1 MGDRKDAF
9 VLVTTPLAGVE
20 FHMQS
25 MVGKEQLGR
34 PFRYD
39 LELITESNDVDP
51 IKLLGN
57 PITAELELEKGKRYF
72 NGLVSEISSL
82 GRGTDYSQYSVTLRP
97 WLWFL
102 TRSSDNKIFQNLD
115 VMEIIKKVFQDN
127 KFSDFKIDTIGTFR
141 KRDYCVQYGETSFD
155 FVSRLMEEEG
165 IYYYFTHTKD
175 KHELIL
181 ADSPSAHKSVSN
193 DKIPFRPT
201 QSAGTNV
208 DHISRWAW
216 SRKVQTQKFTLES
229 YDFTNPK
236 SELKAERKAED
247 KKEELSKHGQSGRER
262 YEYGQLYV
270 KAADGSSL
278 ATVRIEEQMA
288 DYAVARGDGNARALS
303 SGYKFNL
310 VEHPGK
316 DQDGEY
322 LIVDAQYEI
331 QNNAVETAGGRA
343 EASFDCSFT
352 AIDSK
357 AHFRPARIT
366 PKSLVRGPQTAVV
379 VGPDGKEISTD
390 EYGRVKVQFHWDRLG
405 KNNQDSSCFL
415 RVSQAWAGGTWGAFT
430 LPRHGQEV
438 IVDFLEGDPD
448 QPIITGSVYN
458 KDNMVPFAL
467 PTNQTQSGLRT
478 RSSPDGDAQTFNEL
492 RFEDKKGSEEIY
504 LHAERDSTRYVENND
519 TLVVGNKSDKLKG
532 KHAYGGVGDQT
543 ITIHNNRTATLE
555 KGNDTLTI
563 DEGNRTA
570 TVKKGDDALKVESG
584 SQKIDV
590 KKKIEITAGDELKIT
605 VGQASLV
612 MKKNGDITLKG
623 MKIQVTASNSVTVK
637 ANNAVAIEGK
647 AKVEVKGAQVKIEG
661 QAQAEMKSA
670 MTKVEGSGILD
681 LKGGGMAKL
690 KGGLTMIG

>member
-9 VLVTTPLAGVE
+9 VLITTPLSKVE

-39 LELITESNDVDP
+39 LELLTESDDVDP
-51 IKLLGN
+51 LKLLGN
-57 PITAELELEKGKRYF
+57 PITAELELAKGKRYF

-82 GRGTDYSQYSVTLRP
+82 GRGTDFSQYTVTLRP

-102 TRSSDNKIFQNLD
+102 TRSSDNKVFQNLD
-115 VMEIIKKVFQDN
+115 VLEIIKKVFQDN
-127 KFSDFKIDTIGTFR
+127 KFSDFKVDTIGTFR

-165 IYYYFTHTKD
+165 IYYYFAHTD
-175 KHELIL
+175 GKHELIL
-181 ADSPSAHKSVSN
+181 ADSPSAHKLVH

-201 QSAGTNV
+201 QSAGTDL

-247 KKEELSKHGQSGRER
+247 QKGELSKHGQSGKER

-270 KAADGSSL
+270 KAADGNSL

-288 DYAVARGDGNARALS
+288 DYAVARGDGNARELA
-303 SGYKFNL
+303 SGYKFKL
-310 VEHPGK
+310 DEHPGK
-316 DQDGEY
+316 DQDGDY

-331 QNNAVETAGGRA
+331 QNNAVNTMGGQ
-343 EASFDCSFT
+343 ASFDCSFT

-357 AHFRPARIT
+357 THFRPARIT

-379 VGPDGKEISTD
+379 VGPKDQEISTD
-390 EYGRVKVQFHWDRLG
+390 EYGRVKVQFHWDRVG
-405 KNNQDSSCFL
+405 KKDQDSSCFV
-415 RVSQAWAGGTWGAFT
+415 RVAQAWAGGTWGAFS

-458 KDNMVPFAL
+458 KDNMVPFDL
-467 PTNQTQSGLRT
+467 PKNQTQSGLRT
-478 RSSPDGDAQTFNEL
+478 RSTPKGDAQTFNEL
-492 RFEDKKGSEEIY
+492 RFEDKKGSEEIF
-504 LHAERDSTRYVENND
+504 LQAERDFKRLVENND
-519 TLVVGNKSDKLKG
+519 TLVVGNKSKGAKDG
-532 KHAYGGVGDQT
+532 KHGYDGVGNQT
-543 ITIHNNRTATLE
+543 ITIYNDRTATLE
-555 KGNDTLTI
+555 
-563 DEGNRTA
+563 E
-570 TVKKGDDALKVESG
+570 GDDTLKVEKG

-590 KKKIEITAGDELKIT
+590 KKKIEIIAGDELKIT
-605 VGQASLV
+605 VGQASLT
-612 MKKNGDITLKG
+612 MKKNGNIILKGVKINIEGSSNVVMKG
-623 MKIQVTASNSVTVK
+623 MK
-637 ANNAVAIEGK
+637 VAISADTDAELKAGMNLNLSAGMNAKLEG
-647 AKVEVKGAQVKIEG
+647 G
-661 QAQAEMKSA
+661 MN
-670 MTKVEGSGILD
+670 LD
-681 LKGGGMAKL
+681 LSAGLNAKLEGGVMLDLSGAAMAKL
-690 KGGLTMIG
+690 KGGMTMIG

>member
-1 MGDRKDAF
+1 MALKDAF
-9 VLVTTPLAGVE
+9 VLVKTPLSNVE
-20 FHMQS
+20 FHLQS

-39 LELITESNDVDP
+39 LELLTESNDVDP
-51 IKLLGN
+51 LKLLGN
-57 PITAELELEKGKRYF
+57 PITAVLELAKGKRYF

-82 GRGTDYSQYSVTLRP
+82 GRATDYSQYTVTLRP

-102 TRSSDNKIFQNLD
+102 TRSSDNRVFQNLD
-115 VMEIIKKVFQDN
+115 VVEIIKKVFQDN
-127 KFSDFKIDTIGTFR
+127 KFSDFKVDTIGTFR

-165 IYYYFTHTKD
+165 IYYYFAHTD
-175 KHELIL
+175 GKHELVL
-181 ADSPSAHKSVSN
+181 ADSPSAHKSIAD

-201 QSAGTNV
+201 QSAGFDL

-229 YDFTNPK
+229 YDFANPK

-247 KKEELSKHGQSGRER
+247 QKGELSKHGQSGKER
-262 YEYGQLYV
+262 YEYGQLYI

-278 ATVRIEEQMA
+278 ATVRVEEQMSN
-288 DYAVARGDGNARALS
+288 YAVVRGDARARALS
-303 SGYKFNL
+303 SGYKFKL

-316 DQDGEY
+316 DQDGDY

-331 QNNAVETAGGRA
+331 QNNAVEISGSGK
-343 EASFDCSFT
+343 EAAFECSFT

-357 AHFRPARIT
+357 THFRPARIT

-379 VGPDGKEISTD
+379 VGPKDQEISTD
-390 EYGRVKVQFHWDRLG
+390 EYGRVKVQFHWDRVG
-405 KNNQDSSCFL
+405 KNDQNSSCFV
-415 RVSQAWAGGTWGAFT
+415 RVAQAWAGGTWGAFS

-458 KDNMVPFAL
+458 KDNMVPFDL
-467 PTNQTQSGLRT
+467 PKNQTQSGLRT
-478 RSSPDGDAQTFNEL
+478 RSTPKGDAQTFSEM
-492 RFEDKKGSEEIY
+492 RFEDKKDSEEIY
-504 LHAERDSTRYVENND
+504 LHAERDFTRYVENND
-519 TLVVGNKSDKLKG
+519 VLVVGNKSKELKG
-532 KHAYGGVGDQT
+532 KHAYGGVGDQK
-543 ITIHNNRTATLE
+543 IIIHNDRTATLE

-590 KKKIEITAGDELKIT
+590 KKKIVIIAGDELKIT
-605 VGQASLV
+605 VGQASLT

-623 MKIQVTASNSVTVK
+623 MKIDIKASNSVSIK
-637 ANNAVAIEGK
+637 GS
-647 AKVEVKGAQVKIEG
+647 AKVDVKGAQVKITG
-661 QAQAEMKSA
+661 DAQAEVKSA

-690 KGGLTMIG
+690 KGGVTMIG

>member
-1 MGDRKDAF
+1 MGDRKDTF
-9 VLVTTPLAGVE
+9 VLVTTPLADVE

-39 LELITESNDVDP
+39 FELLTKSDDVDP
-51 IKLLGN
+51 LKLLGN
-57 PITAELELEKGKRYF
+57 PITAELELDKGKRYF

-82 GRGTDYSQYSVTLRP
+82 GRGTDFSQYSVTVRP

-102 TRSSDNKIFQNLD
+102 TRCSDNKIFQNLD
-115 VMEIIKKVFQDN
+115 VLEIIKKVFQDN

-141 KRDYCVQYGETSFD
+141 KRDYCVQYGETNFD

-165 IYYYFTHTKD
+165 IYYYHAHTKG

-181 ADSPSAHKSVSN
+181 ADSPSAHKSVA
-193 DKIPFRPT
+193 DEKIPFRPT
-201 QSAGTNV
+201 QSAGTDL

-247 KKEELSKHGQSGRER
+247 KKGELGKHGQSGKER

-316 DQDGEY
+316 DQDGDY

-343 EASFDCSFT
+343 ETSFDCSFT

-379 VGPDGKEISTD
+379 VGPSGKEISTD
-390 EYGRVKVQFHWDRLG
+390 EYGRVKVQFHWDRVG
-405 KNNQDSSCFL
+405 KKDQDSSCFI
-415 RVSQAWAGGTWGAFT
+415 RVAQAWAGGTWGAFS

-448 QPIITGSVYN
+448 QPIITGSVYH

-492 RFEDKKGSEEIY
+492 RFEDKKGSEEIF
-504 LHAERDSTRYVENND
+504 LQAERDFKRVVENND
-519 TLVVGNKSDKLKG
+519 TLVVGNKSKDAKDG
-532 KHAYGGVGDQT
+532 KHGYDGVGNQT
-543 ITIHNNRTATLE
+543 ITIYNDRTATLE
-555 KGNDTLTI
+555 KGNDSLTI

-570 TVKKGDDALKVESG
+570 TVKKGDDELKVESG

-590 KKKIEITAGDELKIT
+590 KKKINIIAGDELTIT
-605 VGQASLV
+605 VGQASLT
-612 MKKNGDITLKG
+612 MKKNGDITMKG
-623 MKIQVTASNSVTVK
+623 M
-637 ANNAVAIEGK
+637 
-647 AKVEVKGAQVKIEG
+647 
-661 QAQAEMKSA
+661 
-670 MTKVEGSGILD
+670 
-681 LKGGGMAKL
+681 
-690 KGGLTMIG
+690 